1 MHAGDG
7 ESRRGSRSATNNGW
21 PSGAHS
27 RPRPAKMRNMSNT
40 ESFDTIAVVAT
51 STEHG
56 WALRELP
63 DDATDSLE
71 SLVDHLR
78 SERAEGAVLG
88 LVCIEDSWCAIV
100 RPIPGGVEIL
110 MSDATAAIDDY
121 LATDMLDELDVDT
134 PTEEEADEADENDTA
149 WPEGEFDMLEDLGV
163 SEQLLTVVFDDPEYY
178 PAEQLICVAEELGF
192 DEELSDLLDA
202 NLPDDEDDD
211 D

>member
-1 MHAGDG
+1 MQTRA
-7 ESRRGSRSATNNGW
+7 
-21 PSGAHS
+21 
-27 RPRPAKMRNMSNT
+27 PRPAKIRNMSNT
-40 ESFDTIAVVAT
+40 DSFDTIAVVAT

-56 WALRELP
+56 WALRELA

-71 SLVDHLR
+71 SLVEHLR

-100 RPIPGGVEIL
+100 RPVPGGVGIL